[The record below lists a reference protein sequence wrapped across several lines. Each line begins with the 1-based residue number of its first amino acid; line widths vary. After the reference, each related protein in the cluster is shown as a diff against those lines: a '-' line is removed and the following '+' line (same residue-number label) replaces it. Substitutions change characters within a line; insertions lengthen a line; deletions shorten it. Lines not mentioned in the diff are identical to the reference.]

1 MPFLFIQVL
10 LGSSEFLKEVH
21 GTIGSL
27 PANIVITSLTF
38 VTNYGCYGPFGR
50 EEGTPFRATTQ
61 GNGSIVGFFVRA
73 GSDIEAIGVYADHDH
88 ETINVQGDMV
98 LVIYFTLYSLAHT
111 LLYNIRG
118 YLILPFFPD
127 RLAFPNLGCGVA
139 VEDGLTTLKWN
150 PTVWK
155 V

>member
-1 MPFLFIQVL
+1 
-10 LGSSEFLKEVH
+10 
-21 GTIGSL
+21 
-27 PANIVITSLTF
+27 
-38 VTNYGCYGPFGR
+38 
-50 EEGTPFRATTQ
+50 
-61 GNGSIVGFFVRA
+61 
-73 GSDIEAIGVYADHDH
+73 
-88 ETINVQGDMV
+88 V